1 MMKNKI
7 RKNVNDTPM
16 KTKEDVVLLL
26 NHLLSEFLDLALMTK
41 QAHWNMRGKNF
52 IAIHEMLDPFNAKL
66 LDYADTIA
74 ERIAQLGGT
83 AYGTSQLV
91 AQNSSLAEYPT
102 DISSTDEQ
110 LSALLERYATLAN
123 AVRKVVEDGMTDEG
137 TANFLTDASNDL
149 DKYLWFIE
157 SNLATA

>member
-1 MMKNKI
+1 MTTNNI
-7 RKNVNDTPM
+7 RQTLNDTPL
-16 KTKEDVVLLL
+16 KTKKDVILLL

-52 IAIHEMLDPFNAKL
+52 IAVHEMLDPFNAKL
-66 LDYADTIA
+66 LEYADTIA

-91 AQNSSLAEYPT
+91 VKNSSLAEYPT
-102 DISSTDEQ
+102 DISSTDDH
-110 LSALLERYATLAN
+110 LKALLERYATLAN
-123 AVRKVVEDGMTDEG
+123 AVRKVVEEGLTDEG

-157 SNLATA
+157 ANLGD